1 MASNDIWTNFT
12 EKGIISQG
20 IFGSIYKGINKQ
32 TGNYVAI
39 KEINKL
45 KYKKLSGTPFKEEE
59 ILKKINLPINS
70 SLRETINT
78 EKNFYIIMDLA
89 LSNIEEF
96 LKMRDEPLSIN
107 EIKEIL
113 IQLNEDLKIKERENI
128 IMKDMK
134 LSNILIFLNKINK
147 ITIKLSDFDS
157 SKFSDRTK
165 VNSINLEE
173 IPLTSAP
180 EVLNAESIS
189 NKSDIWSLGILIYYM
204 LFKEYP
210 FNGESEEDILN
221 EIESNKKLN
230 DIKDIDLNDLVSK
243 MLIKDENERISWN
256 DYFNHPFFKKNNTI
270 EKNEIHFI
278 LPQFNFL
285 CSKHSKEFDSY
296 CFNCKCNLCEMCFN
310 EHNSHKIIPFCNI
323 GLTNVES
330 NLIKKLIGQIEENLN
345 NFNKMK
351 NDIQNLFKKMETIKE
366 NSSIYFDDTINNYKD
381 FYIECLNVMNNQ
393 IQNFKNFEKIKIID
407 VEKKDILK
415 LQKEEE
421 ERKKKEEE
429 ERKKK
434 EEEEKKKKED
444 SEKKM
449 IKAFHHKLHAK
460 RFSKTNKTKPKKEE
474 KKIEEEKYDEKN
486 FIICEYD
493 IKEIDEAVQ
502 ILNCFEESSCSN
514 EGLEN
519 EEELRE
525 NCILY
530 LNDQKIDFCFKYEFK
545 KEGKYIIKIICK
557 KPLKTTNYMFC
568 ECSTLTS
575 VDLSNF
581 NTENV
586 TNMNS
591 MFRECSN
598 LTYLNLSNFNTSKV
612 TNMSHMFRKCSSL
625 IFLNLSSF
633 NTNNVLNMSYMF
645 RECSNLTNL
654 NLTHFNTEK
663 VTNMSYMFL
672 ECTKLAVLNIKT
684 FNTSQVINMESMFFK
699 CGSLKDLD
707 ITNFKT
713 DNVTNMSW
721 MFSDCTSLNDINLK
735 NFVTDN
741 VINMGS
747 MFSHC
752 TSLKNLDLSN
762 FNNSKVENMSW
773 MFSHCSSLE
782 NLDISN
788 FELNASCDVKY
799 MFSSM
804 NKTCN
809 VICKNQKLFEMSKDV

>member
-1 MASNDIWTNFT
+1 MASNDIWTNFI
-12 EKGIISQG
+12 EKGIISHG

-32 TGNYVAI
+32 TGNYVGI

-45 KYKKLSGTPFKEEE
+45 KYKKLSGTPFNEEE
-59 ILKKINLPINS
+59 IEKKINLPINTT
-70 SLRETINT
+70 LKETINT

-89 LSNIEEF
+89 ISNLEDF
-96 LKMRDEPLSIN
+96 LKMRESPFSII

-113 IQLNEDLKIKERENI
+113 NQLNEDLKIKERENI

-189 NKSDIWSLGILIYYM
+189 NKSDIWSLGIIIYYM

-210 FNGESEEDILN
+210 FNGESEEDILK
-221 EIESNKKLN
+221 EIDSNKKLN
-230 DIKDIDLNDLVSK
+230 DIKDNNLNDLISK

-270 EKNEIHFI
+270 KKDEIHFN

-285 CSKHSKEFDSY
+285 CSKHSKEFESY
-296 CFNCKCNLCEMCFN
+296 CNNCKCNLCEMCFN

-330 NLIKKLIGQIEENLN
+330 NLIKKLIGQIDENLN
-345 NFNKMK
+345 YFNKMK
-351 NDIQNLFKKMETIKE
+351 NDIQNLFNKMEKIKD
-366 NSSIYFDDTINNYKD
+366 NSSIYFDDTVNNYKE

-393 IQNFKNFEKIKIID
+393 IQNFKNFEKVKIID

-421 ERKKKEEE
+421 EK
-429 ERKKK
+429 KKK
-434 EEEEKKKKED
+434 EEEEKKKKDET
-444 SEKKM
+444 EKKI

-460 RFSKTNKTKPKKEE
+460 RFSKANKIKPKKEE

-493 IKEIDEAVQ
+493 IKEIDEPVQ
-502 ILNCFEESSCSN
+502 ILNCFEEANCSN

-519 EEELRE
+519 EQELRD

-568 ECSTLTS
+568 ECTTLTS
-575 VDLSNF
+575 VD
-581 NTENV
+581 
-586 TNMNS
+586 
-591 MFRECSN
+591 
-598 LTYLNLSNFNTSKV
+598 LSNFNTSKV

-645 RECSNLTNL
+645 RECSSLTNL
-654 NLTHFNTEK
+654 NLVNFNTEK

-672 ECTKLAVLNIKT
+672 ECSNLVVLNIKN

-699 CGSLKDLD
+699 CGSLKELD

-713 DNVTNMSW
+713 DNVINMSW
-721 MFSDCTSLNDINLK
+721 MFSDCSSLSDINLK

-752 TSLKNLDLSN
+752 TTLKNLDLSN
-762 FNNSKVENMSW
+762 FNNSKVEKMSW

-788 FELNASCDVKY
+788 FELNASCDVNY

-809 VICKNQKLFEMSKDV
+809 VICKNQKLLEMSKDV